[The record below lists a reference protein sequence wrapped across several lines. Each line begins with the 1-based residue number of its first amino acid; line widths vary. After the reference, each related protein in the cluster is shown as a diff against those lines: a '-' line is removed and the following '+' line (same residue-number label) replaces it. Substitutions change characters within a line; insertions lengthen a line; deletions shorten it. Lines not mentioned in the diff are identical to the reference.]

1 MMSKFVKRVI
11 PFESCDIPAIQ
22 SWLEDMAEKG
32 LFFKE
37 CGVFFA
43 KFEKGEPKDMRYR
56 LDFCDVVA
64 CDIPE
69 EKKELYERSGWNVVG
84 DFKNDC
90 VVICTENPDAPEIYT
105 DCELLV
111 KPLKN
116 IMLKYRIYVA
126 ALCVMLLTALVHCG
140 LPDSVG
146 VIRFLCN
153 ITTPYLAAA
162 LVLIV
167 LLAAEIIFGTARL
180 IKLKAMAKRIK
191 NGADIPNGEKGGFS
205 RAVGKVL
212 IPLAIPITV
221 AWAAFVL
228 LPDSAANSDAEITD
242 FSALPFPT
250 CEDLGWKCDEQRSS
264 AYGSDSVDSPIVNK
278 RYFLSQNG
286 DVNFQTE
293 YVDMNS
299 EHAAK
304 LLSEDKIERL
314 KQYDEASYNT
324 AMQRRYELERDGYEI
339 NDAPEERMLY
349 EYDADGAHVFYLRA
363 DHRGMDFHRQYIIVR
378 YKSIYIEVS
387 CESTDRY
394 LGDLIPQYI
403 DFLKSAK

>member
-1 MMSKFVKRVI
+1 MSKFVKRVI

-140 LPDSVG
+140 LPDAVR
-146 VIRFLCN
+146 VIRFLCD
-153 ITTPYLAAA
+153 ITKPFFAAA
-162 LVLIV
+162 LVLLA
-167 LLAAEIIFGTARL
+167 LLIGEMVFGAARL

-363 DHRGMDFHRQYIIVR
+363 DHRGMDFHRQYIIIR

-394 LGDLIPQYI
+394 LGDLIPEYI

>member
-22 SWLEDMAEKG
+22 NWLEDMAEKG

-90 VVICTENPDAPEIYT
+90 VVICTDDHDAPEIYT
-105 DCELLV
+105 DCELLA
-111 KPLKN
+111 KPLKS
-116 IMLKYRIYVA
+116 IISKYRIYLA
-126 ALCVMLLTALVHCG
+126 ALCVMLLTALAHCG
-140 LPDSVG
+140 LPNAVR
-146 VIRFLCN
+146 VIRFLGY
-153 ITTPYLAAA
+153 IPKPFFAA
-162 LVLIV
+162 VLI
-167 LLAAEIIFGTARL
+167 LLALLIGEIIFRAARL
-180 IKLKAMAKRIK
+180 IKLKAMARRIK

-228 LPDSAANSDAEITD
+228 LPDNAADSDAEITD

-264 AYGSDSVDSPIVNK
+264 AYGSDSVDSTIVNK

-286 DVNFQTE
+286 DVNFRTE

-363 DHRGMDFHRQYIIVR
+363 DHRGMDFHRQYIIIR

-403 DFLKSAK
+403 DLLKSAK

>member
-22 SWLEDMAEKG
+22 NWLEDMAEKG

-43 KFEKGEPKDMRYR
+43 KFEKGEPKKMRYR

-64 CDIPE
+64 CDIPD
-69 EKKELYERSGWNVVG
+69 EKKELYEQSGWQVVG
-84 DFKNDC
+84 DYNSDL
-90 VVICTENPDAPEIYT
+90 VVVCTDEPDAPEIYT
-105 DCELLV
+105 DCELLA
-111 KPLKN
+111 KPLKS
-116 IMLKYRIYVA
+116 IISKYRIYLA
-126 ALCVMLLTALVHCG
+126 ALCVMLLTALAHCG
-140 LPDSVG
+140 LPNAVR
-146 VIRFLCN
+146 VIRFLGY
-153 ITTPYLAAA
+153 IPKPFFAA
-162 LVLIV
+162 VLI
-167 LLAAEIIFGTARL
+167 LLALLIGEIIFRAARL
-180 IKLKAMAKRIK
+180 IKLKAMARRIK

-228 LPDSAANSDAEITD
+228 LPDNAADSDAEITD

-264 AYGSDSVDSPIVNK
+264 AYGSDSVDSTIVNK

-286 DVNFQTE
+286 DVNFRTE

-363 DHRGMDFHRQYIIVR
+363 DHRGMDFHRQYIIIR

-394 LGDLIPQYI
+394 LGDLIPRYI
-403 DFLKSAK
+403 DLLKSAK

>member
-22 SWLEDMAEKG
+22 NWLEDMVEKG

-43 KFEKGEPKDMRYR
+43 KFTKGEPKKMRYR

-90 VVICTENPDAPEIYT
+90 VVICTDDPDAPEIYT
-105 DCELLV
+105 DCELLA
-111 KPLKN
+111 KPLKS
-116 IMLKYRIYVA
+116 IISKYRIYLA
-126 ALCVMLLTALVHCG
+126 ALCVMLLTALAHCG
-140 LPDSVG
+140 LPNAVR
-146 VIRFLCN
+146 VIRFLGY
-153 ITTPYLAAA
+153 IPKPFFAA
-162 LVLIV
+162 VLI
-167 LLAAEIIFGTARL
+167 LLALLIGEIIFRAARL
-180 IKLKAMAKRIK
+180 IKLKAMARRIK

-228 LPDSAANSDAEITD
+228 LPDNAADSDAEITD

-264 AYGSDSVDSPIVNK
+264 AYGSDSVDSTIVNK

-286 DVNFQTE
+286 DVNFRTE

-363 DHRGMDFHRQYIIVR
+363 DHRGMDFHRQYIIIR

-403 DFLKSAK
+403 DLLKSAK

>member
-22 SWLEDMAEKG
+22 NWLEDMAEKG

-43 KFEKGEPKDMRYR
+43 KFEKGEPKKMRYR

-90 VVICTENPDAPEIYT
+90 VVICTDDPDAPEIYT
-105 DCELLV
+105 DPELLI
-111 KPLKN
+111 KPLER
-116 IMLKYRIYVA
+116 IISKYRIYLA
-126 ALCVMLLTALVHCG
+126 ALCVMLLTALAHCG
-140 LPDSVG
+140 LPNAVR
-146 VIRFLCN
+146 VIRFLGY
-153 ITTPYLAAA
+153 IPKPFFAA
-162 LVLIV
+162 VLI
-167 LLAAEIIFGTARL
+167 LLALLIGEIIFRAARL
-180 IKLKAMAKRIK
+180 IKLKAMARRIK

-228 LPDSAANSDAEITD
+228 LPDNAADSDAEITD

-264 AYGSDSVDSPIVNK
+264 AYGSDSVDSTIVNK

-286 DVNFQTE
+286 DVNFRTE

-363 DHRGMDFHRQYIIVR
+363 DHRGMDFHRQYIIIR

-403 DFLKSAK
+403 DLLKSAK

>member
-105 DCELLV
+105 DFELLV

-167 LLAAEIIFGTARL
+167 LLAAEIIFGAARL
-180 IKLKAMAKRIK
+180 IKLKAIAKRIK

-221 AWAAFVL
+221 AWAAFML
-228 LPDSAANSDAEITD
+228 LPDSAADSDAEITD

-278 RYFLSQNG
+278 RYFLGQNG

-394 LGDLIPQYI
+394 LGDLIPEYI

>member
-22 SWLEDMAEKG
+22 NWLEDMAEKG

-43 KFEKGEPKDMRYR
+43 KFEKGEPKKMRYR

-90 VVICTENPDAPEIYT
+90 VVICTDDPDAPEIYT
-105 DCELLV
+105 EPELLI
-111 KPLKN
+111 KPLER
-116 IMLKYRIYVA
+116 IISKYRIYLA
-126 ALCVMLLTALVHCG
+126 ALCVMLLTALAHCG
-140 LPDSVG
+140 LPNAVR
-146 VIRFLCN
+146 VIRFLGY
-153 ITTPYLAAA
+153 IPKPFFAA
-162 LVLIV
+162 VLI
-167 LLAAEIIFGTARL
+167 LLALLIGEIIFRAARL
-180 IKLKAMAKRIK
+180 IKLKAMARRIK

-228 LPDSAANSDAEITD
+228 LPDNAADSDAEITD

-264 AYGSDSVDSPIVNK
+264 AYGSDSVDSTIVNK

-286 DVNFQTE
+286 DVNFRTE

-363 DHRGMDFHRQYIIVR
+363 DHRGMDFHRQYIIIR

-403 DFLKSAK
+403 DLLKSAK

>member
-22 SWLEDMAEKG
+22 NWLEDMAEKG

-90 VVICTENPDAPEIYT
+90 VVICTDDPDAPEIYT
-105 DCELLV
+105 DCELLA
-111 KPLKN
+111 KPLKS
-116 IMLKYRIYVA
+116 IISKYRIYLAV
-126 ALCVMLLTALVHCG
+126 LCVMLLTALAHCG
-140 LPDSVG
+140 LPNAVR
-146 VIRFLCN
+146 VIRFLGY
-153 ITTPYLAAA
+153 IPKPFFAA
-162 LVLIV
+162 VLI
-167 LLAAEIIFGTARL
+167 LLALLIGEIIFRAARL
-180 IKLKAMAKRIK
+180 IKLKAMARRIK

-228 LPDSAANSDAEITD
+228 LPDNAADSDAEITD

-264 AYGSDSVDSPIVNK
+264 AYGSDSVDSTIVNK

-286 DVNFQTE
+286 DVNFRTE

-363 DHRGMDFHRQYIIVR
+363 DHRGMDFHRQYIIIR

-403 DFLKSAK
+403 DLLKSAK

>member
-304 LLSEDKIERL
+304 LLSEDKIEQL

-363 DHRGMDFHRQYIIVR
+363 DHRGMDFHRQCIIIR
-378 YKSIYIEVS
+378 YKSRYIEVS

-403 DFLKSAK
+403 DLLKSAK

>member
-22 SWLEDMAEKG
+22 NWLEDMAEKG

-43 KFEKGEPKDMRYR
+43 KFEKGEPKKMRYR

-90 VVICTENPDAPEIYT
+90 VVICTDDPDAPEIYT
-105 DCELLV
+105 DCELLA
-111 KPLKN
+111 KPLKS
-116 IMLKYRIYVA
+116 IISKYRIYLA
-126 ALCVMLLTALVHCG
+126 ALCVMLLTALAHCG
-140 LPDSVG
+140 LPNAVR
-146 VIRFLCN
+146 VIRFLGY
-153 ITTPYLAAA
+153 IPKPFFAA
-162 LVLIV
+162 VLI
-167 LLAAEIIFGTARL
+167 LLALLIGEIIFRAARL
-180 IKLKAMAKRIK
+180 IKLKAMARRIK

-228 LPDSAANSDAEITD
+228 LPDNAADSDAEITD

-264 AYGSDSVDSPIVNK
+264 AYGSDSVDSTIVNK

-286 DVNFQTE
+286 DVNFRTE

-314 KQYDEASYNT
+314 KQNDEASYNT

-363 DHRGMDFHRQYIIVR
+363 DHRGMDFHRQYIIIR

-403 DFLKSAK
+403 DLLKSAK

>member
-22 SWLEDMAEKG
+22 NCLEDMAEKG

-43 KFEKGEPKDMRYR
+43 KFEKGEPKKMRYR

-90 VVICTENPDAPEIYT
+90 VVICTDDPDAPEIYT
-105 DCELLV
+105 DCELLA
-111 KPLKN
+111 KPLKS
-116 IMLKYRIYVA
+116 IISKYRIYLA
-126 ALCVMLLTALVHCG
+126 ALCVMLLTALAHCG
-140 LPDSVG
+140 LPNAVR
-146 VIRFLCN
+146 VIRFLGY
-153 ITTPYLAAA
+153 IPKPFFAA
-162 LVLIV
+162 VLI
-167 LLAAEIIFGTARL
+167 LLALLIGEIIFRAARL
-180 IKLKAMAKRIK
+180 IKLKAMARRIK

-228 LPDSAANSDAEITD
+228 LPDNAADSDAEITD

-264 AYGSDSVDSPIVNK
+264 AYGSDSVDSTIVNK

-286 DVNFQTE
+286 DVNFRTE

-363 DHRGMDFHRQYIIVR
+363 DHRGMDFHRQYIIIR

-403 DFLKSAK
+403 DLLKSAK

>member
-22 SWLEDMAEKG
+22 NWLEDMAEKG

-90 VVICTENPDAPEIYT
+90 VVICTDDPDAPEIYT
-105 DCELLV
+105 DCELLA
-111 KPLKN
+111 KPLKS
-116 IMLKYRIYVA
+116 IISKYRIYLA
-126 ALCVMLLTALVHCG
+126 ALCVMLLTTLAHCG
-140 LPDSVG
+140 LPNAVR
-146 VIRFLCN
+146 VIRFLGY
-153 ITTPYLAAA
+153 IPKPFFAA
-162 LVLIV
+162 VLI
-167 LLAAEIIFGTARL
+167 LLALLIGEIIFRAARL
-180 IKLKAMAKRIK
+180 IKLKAMARRIK

-228 LPDSAANSDAEITD
+228 LPGGTGNSADEITD
-242 FSALPFPT
+242 LSALPFPT

-264 AYGSDSVDSPIVNK
+264 AYGSDSVDSTIVNK

-286 DVNFQTE
+286 DVNFRTE

-324 AMQRRYELERDGYEI
+324 AMQRRYELERNGYEI

-363 DHRGMDFHRQYIIVR
+363 DHRGMDFHRQYIIIR

-403 DFLKSAK
+403 DLLKSAK

>member
-167 LLAAEIIFGTARL
+167 LLAAEIIFGAARL
-180 IKLKAMAKRIK
+180 IKLKAIAKRIK

-221 AWAAFVL
+221 AWAAFML
-228 LPDSAANSDAEITD
+228 LPDSAADSDAEITD

-286 DVNFQTE
+286 DVNFRTE

-363 DHRGMDFHRQYIIVR
+363 DHRGMDFHRQYIIIR

-403 DFLKSAK
+403 DLLKSAK

>member
-22 SWLEDMAEKG
+22 NWLEDMAEKG

-90 VVICTENPDAPEIYT
+90 VVICTDDPDAPEIYT
-105 DCELLV
+105 DCELLA
-111 KPLKN
+111 KPLKS
-116 IMLKYRIYVA
+116 IISKYRIYLA
-126 ALCVMLLTALVHCG
+126 ALCVMLLTALAHCG
-140 LPDSVG
+140 LPNAVR
-146 VIRFLCN
+146 VIRFLGY
-153 ITTPYLAAA
+153 IPKPFFAA
-162 LVLIV
+162 VLI
-167 LLAAEIIFGTARL
+167 LLALLIGEIIFRAARL
-180 IKLKAMAKRIK
+180 IKLKAMARRIK

-205 RAVGKVL
+205 RAAGKIL

-228 LPDSAANSDAEITD
+228 LPDNAADSDAEITD

-250 CEDLGWKCDEQRSS
+250 CEDLGWKCDNQRSS
-264 AYGSDSVDSPIVNK
+264 AYGSDSVDSTIVNK

-286 DVNFQTE
+286 DVNFRTE

-363 DHRGMDFHRQYIIVR
+363 DHRGMDFHRQYIIIR

-403 DFLKSAK
+403 DLLKSAK

>member
-22 SWLEDMAEKG
+22 NWLEDMAEKG

-43 KFEKGEPKDMRYR
+43 RFEKAEPRNMRYR

-90 VVICTENPDAPEIYT
+90 VVICTDDTDAPEIYT
-105 DCELLV
+105 DCELLA
-111 KPLKN
+111 KPLKS
-116 IMLKYRIYVA
+116 IISKYRIYLA

-167 LLAAEIIFGTARL
+167 LLAAEIIFGAARL

-191 NGADIPNGEKGGFS
+191 
-205 RAVGKVL
+205 
-212 IPLAIPITV
+212 
-221 AWAAFVL
+221 
-228 LPDSAANSDAEITD
+228 
-242 FSALPFPT
+242 
-250 CEDLGWKCDEQRSS
+250 
-264 AYGSDSVDSPIVNK
+264 K
-278 RYFLSQNG
+278 RCGY
-286 DVNFQTE
+286 T
-293 YVDMNS
+293 
-299 EHAAK
+299 K
-304 LLSEDKIERL
+304 RRER
-314 KQYDEASYNT
+314 
-324 AMQRRYELERDGYEI
+324 R
-339 NDAPEERMLY
+339 
-349 EYDADGAHVFYLRA
+349 F
-363 DHRGMDFHRQYIIVR
+363 
-378 YKSIYIEVS
+378 
-387 CESTDRY
+387 
-394 LGDLIPQYI
+394 
-403 DFLKSAK
+403 

>member
-22 SWLEDMAEKG
+22 NWLEDMAEKG

-43 KFEKGEPKDMRYR
+43 KFEKGEPKKMRYR

-90 VVICTENPDAPEIYT
+90 VVICTDDPDAPEIYT
-105 DCELLV
+105 DCELLA
-111 KPLKN
+111 KPLKS
-116 IMLKYRIYVA
+116 IISKYRIYLA
-126 ALCVMLLTALVHCG
+126 ALCVMLLTALAHCG
-140 LPDSVG
+140 LPNAVR
-146 VIRFLCN
+146 VIRFLGY
-153 ITTPYLAAA
+153 IPKPFFAA
-162 LVLIV
+162 VLI
-167 LLAAEIIFGTARL
+167 LLALLIGEIIFRAARL
-180 IKLKAMAKRIK
+180 IKLKAMARRIK
-191 NGADIPNGEKGGFS
+191 NGADIPNGEKGVFR
-205 RAVGKVL
+205 RAVGTVL

-228 LPDSAANSDAEITD
+228 LPDNAADSDAEITD

-264 AYGSDSVDSPIVNK
+264 AYGSDSVDSTIVNK

-286 DVNFQTE
+286 DVNFRTE

-363 DHRGMDFHRQYIIVR
+363 DHRGMDFHRQYIIIR

-403 DFLKSAK
+403 DLLKSAK

>member
-1 MMSKFVKRVI
+1 M
-11 PFESCDIPAIQ
+11 
-22 SWLEDMAEKG
+22 
-32 LFFKE
+32 
-37 CGVFFA
+37 
-43 KFEKGEPKDMRYR
+43 
-56 LDFCDVVA
+56 
-64 CDIPE
+64 
-69 EKKELYERSGWNVVG
+69 
-84 DFKNDC
+84 
-90 VVICTENPDAPEIYT
+90 
-105 DCELLV
+105 
-111 KPLKN
+111 
-116 IMLKYRIYVA
+116 
-126 ALCVMLLTALVHCG
+126 CVMLLTALAHCG
-140 LPDSVG
+140 LPDAVR
-146 VIRFLCN
+146 VIRFLGD
-153 ITTPYLAAA
+153 ITKSFFVAA
-162 LVLIV
+162 LI
-167 LLAAEIIFGTARL
+167 LLALLIGEIIFGAARL
-180 IKLKAMAKRIK
+180 IKLKAMARHIK

-212 IPLAIPITV
+212 IPLAIPINV

-228 LPDSAANSDAEITD
+228 LPDNAADSDAEITD

-264 AYGSDSVDSPIVNK
+264 AYGSDSVDSTIVNK

-286 DVNFQTE
+286 DVNFRTE

-363 DHRGMDFHRQYIIVR
+363 DHRGMDFHRQYIIIR

-403 DFLKSAK
+403 DLLKSAK

>member
-22 SWLEDMAEKG
+22 NWLEDMAEKG

-43 KFEKGEPKDMRYR
+43 KFEKGEPKKMRYR

-90 VVICTENPDAPEIYT
+90 VVICTDDPDAPEIYT
-105 DCELLV
+105 DPELLI
-111 KPLKN
+111 KPLER
-116 IMLKYRIYVA
+116 IISKYRIYLA
-126 ALCVMLLTALVHCG
+126 ALCVMLLTALAHCG
-140 LPDSVG
+140 LPNAVR
-146 VIRFLCN
+146 VIRFLGY
-153 ITTPYLAAA
+153 IPKPFFAA
-162 LVLIV
+162 VLI
-167 LLAAEIIFGTARL
+167 LLALLIGEIIFRAARL
-180 IKLKAMAKRIK
+180 IKLKAMARRIK

-228 LPDSAANSDAEITD
+228 LPDNAADSDAEITD

-264 AYGSDSVDSPIVNK
+264 AYGSDSVDSTIVNK

-286 DVNFQTE
+286 DVNFRTE

-349 EYDADGAHVFYLRA
+349 EYDADGAHVFYLKA
-363 DHRGMDFHRQYIIVR
+363 DHRGMDFHRQYIIIR

-403 DFLKSAK
+403 DLLKSAK

>member
-363 DHRGMDFHRQYIIVR
+363 DHRGMDFHRQYIIIR

-394 LGDLIPQYI
+394 LGDLIPEYI

>member
-43 KFEKGEPKDMRYR
+43 NFEKGEPKDMRYR

-167 LLAAEIIFGTARL
+167 LLAAEIIFGAARL
-180 IKLKAMAKRIK
+180 IKLKAIAKRIK

-221 AWAAFVL
+221 AWAAFML
-228 LPDSAANSDAEITD
+228 LPDSAADSDAEITD

-250 CEDLGWKCDEQRSS
+250 CKDLGWKCDEQRSS

-278 RYFLSQNG
+278 RYFLGQNG

-394 LGDLIPQYI
+394 LGDLIPEYI

>member
-22 SWLEDMAEKG
+22 NWLEDMAEKG

-90 VVICTENPDAPEIYT
+90 VVICTDDPDAPEIYT
-105 DCELLV
+105 DPELLA
-111 KPLKN
+111 KPLKS
-116 IMLKYRIYVA
+116 IISKYRIYLA
-126 ALCVMLLTALVHCG
+126 ALCVMLLTALAHCG
-140 LPDSVG
+140 LPNAVR
-146 VIRFLCN
+146 VIRFLGY
-153 ITTPYLAAA
+153 IPKPFFAA
-162 LVLIV
+162 VLI
-167 LLAAEIIFGTARL
+167 LLALLIGEIIFRAARL
-180 IKLKAMAKRIK
+180 IKLKAMARRIK
-191 NGADIPNGEKGGFS
+191 NGADIPNGEKGGFN

-212 IPLAIPITV
+212 IPLAIPIIV

-228 LPDSAANSDAEITD
+228 LPDNAADSDAEITD

-264 AYGSDSVDSPIVNK
+264 AYGSDSVDSTIVNK

-286 DVNFQTE
+286 DVNFRTE

-363 DHRGMDFHRQYIIVR
+363 DHRGMDFHRQYIIIR

-403 DFLKSAK
+403 DLLKSAK

>member
-22 SWLEDMAEKG
+22 NWLEDMAEKG

-43 KFEKGEPKDMRYR
+43 KFEKCEPKDMRYR

-90 VVICTENPDAPEIYT
+90 VVICTDDPDAPEIYT
-105 DCELLV
+105 DCELLA
-111 KPLKN
+111 KPLKS
-116 IMLKYRIYVA
+116 IISKYRIYLA
-126 ALCVMLLTALVHCG
+126 ALCVMLLTALAHCG
-140 LPDSVG
+140 LPNAVR
-146 VIRFLCN
+146 VIRFLGY
-153 ITTPYLAAA
+153 IPKPFFAA
-162 LVLIV
+162 VLI
-167 LLAAEIIFGTARL
+167 LLALLIGEIIFRAARL
-180 IKLKAMAKRIK
+180 IKLKAMARRIK
-191 NGADIPNGEKGGFS
+191 NGADIPSGEKGGFS

-228 LPDSAANSDAEITD
+228 LPDNAADSDAEITD

-264 AYGSDSVDSPIVNK
+264 AYGSDSVDSTIVNK

-286 DVNFQTE
+286 DVNFRTE

-299 EHAAK
+299 ERAAK

-363 DHRGMDFHRQYIIVR
+363 DHRGMDFHRQYIIIR

-403 DFLKSAK
+403 DLLKSAK